1 MTDTFAQPS
10 DAADAIAEQAARLR
24 QEAHRDARATAEF
37 SSVNPMAEMQHMVKV
52 ERDNALVE
60 CLSYVLDADEAAAD
74 AYIARW
80 AAANGGDVET
90 AAVRVKEQPSGTQLA
105 QQREDAKIVG
115 ALREAGTAGLSKTA
129 LDRLIAPLGWRAQH
143 YWLKEAIEA
152 GTVIEQRH
160 GRSTRYVCTTPPASL
175 LAAPAVG
182 GTATQG

>member
-24 QEAHRDARATAEF
+24 YKAHRDAHAAAEF
-37 SSVNPMAEMQHMVKV
+37 SSINPMALMNHMVKV
-52 ERDNALVE
+52 ERDDALVE
-60 CLSYVLDADEAAAD
+60 CLSYVLDADEAATN

-90 AAVRVKEQPSGTQLA
+90 AAVRIKEQPSGTQLA
-105 QQREDAKIVG
+105 QQREDAKIVD

-129 LDRLIAPLGWRAQH
+129 LDRLIAPFGWRAQH

-152 GTVIEQRH
+152 GTVVEQRH
-160 GRSTRYVCTTPPASL
+160 GRGTRYVAAPPASRL
-175 LAAPAVG
+175 VDPATG
-182 GTATQG
+182 HTTAQG